1 MLRNTDAAPDLQATV
16 MSLAAEATSLEA
28 HIRRLR
34 QEITAV
40 DARLD
45 TVTDT
50 LRRLPGPGR
59 HSPA

>member
-1 MLRNTDAAPDLQATV
+1 MLPNTDDTADLQATV

-28 HIRRLR
+28 RIRRLR

-45 TVTDT
+45 TVTDS